1 MPANT
6 SPIFTLTPDVAWS
19 SSMNLANTGNLT
31 GGTTNNYLVWTA
43 GANGSYLQK
52 IRFRHQ
58 STNTTNGNATVVR
71 VWINNGG
78 VVTTPA
84 NNTLWDEI
92 TIAANT
98 VSQVA
103 ASANYEL
110 PLNFALPAGYTI
122 YCTLGTAPAANTF
135 IAVTVIGGD
144 Y

>member
-6 SPIFTLTPDVAWS
+6 SPIFTLTPEVMWS
-19 SSMNLANTGNLT
+19 VNMILANTTNLSAN
-31 GGTTNNYLVWTA
+31 TNNYLVMSA
-43 GANGSYLQK
+43 GTNGSYVQK

-58 STNTTNGNATVVR
+58 STNLTSSQATVVR
-71 VWINNGG
+71 VFINNGG
-78 VVTTPA
+78 VVTNPI

-122 YCTLGTAPAANTF
+122 YCTLGSALTAGTGIQA
-135 IAVTVIGGD
+135 TVIGGD